1 MVILLLQMKNINI
14 TCINKSISY
23 LFSCPVTFIEI
34 FDVSVTSFVPLYH
47 VTSGLGLAVQLHR
60 SVISVPDSFG
70 IIRGFSINDGAN
82 PELLSPP
89 EIKMGFFYVNI
100 FSLSNFIFKIQYMY
114 VFLYLYMYIYIY

>member
-1 MVILLLQMKNINI
+1 
-14 TCINKSISY
+14 
-23 LFSCPVTFIEI
+23 
-34 FDVSVTSFVPLYH
+34 

-89 EIKMGFFYVNI
+89 EIKIGFFLFKYFTIFMYFKNKKYTYVCI
-100 FSLSNFIFKIQYMY
+100 
-114 VFLYLYMYIYIY
+114 

>member
-1 MVILLLQMKNINI
+1 
-14 TCINKSISY
+14 
-23 LFSCPVTFIEI
+23 
-34 FDVSVTSFVPLYH
+34 

-89 EIKMGFFYVNI
+89 EIKIGFFYLNDSQYLCI
-100 FSLSNFIFKIQYMY
+100 LKIKKYTY
-114 VFLYLYMYIYIY
+114 VCI